1 MSEKFSPT
9 LRIGDLSDFIAP
21 SQACVVSLKGLKT
34 TTPNTRK
41 RDKPEVAIA
50 NREQDDPVK
59 ISLKDCLACSGCIT
73 SAETVMLE
81 KQSLDEFLSSI
92 DKGKAIIVSLS
103 PQSRASL
110 AVYFGISPL
119 QVFKKLTTFF
129 KSLGVKAV
137 FDTSCSRDLTLVETC
152 NEFLCRYKQSQLNI
166 DEKPNPSLPMLSSA
180 CPGWICYAEKQL
192 GSYILPY
199 VSSVKSPQQTIGAT
213 IKHHICQK
221 MGLRPDEVYHV
232 TVMPCYDKKLEA
244 ARGDFVFEVE
254 QEDANKNSLR
264 ITEVDSVLTTGEVLD
279 LIKLKAVDIET
290 LDGSPLDKML
300 TNVSEEGYLYGVP
313 GSSGGYAETVLR
325 YAARMV
331 FGREIEGPL
340 AFRSL
345 RNKDFCEVTLEV
357 SDAFSYLVDG
367 KVVLKFAL
375 CYGFQ
380 NLQNIVRKVK
390 MGRCDYH
397 FVEIMACPSG
407 CLNGGGQIKPK
418 PQQSPRELLHSLE
431 TIYMENILVKDPFEN
446 PLVKSLYDEWLDQ
459 PGSEKAKRHM
469 HTEYHPVTNGQP
481 LALTFSNSCSVSH
494 LTSKINHQQ
503 QVFSL
508 LEKRNPCISHRET
521 KTMTTSKRLSEKKV
535 AKFQKNITK
544 RGSVPETSTKKGYDY
559 PVGPILLGFFVFV
572 VIGSSLFQ
580 IIRTA
585 SSGGMA

>member
-34 TTPNTRK
+34 TAPNTIK

-50 NREQDDPVK
+50 NKEQTDPVK

-81 KQSLDEFLSSI
+81 KQSLDDFLSNI

-137 FDTSCSRDLTLVETC
+137 FDTSSSRDLTLIETC
-152 NEFLCRYKQSQLNI
+152 HEFVNRYKQNQLSDN
-166 DEKPNPSLPMLSSA
+166 EKSNSALPMLSSA

-192 GSYILPY
+192 GSYILPFI
-199 VSSVKSPQQTIGAT
+199 SSVKSPQQTIGAT

-244 ARGDFVFEVE
+244 VRDDFVFEVE
-254 QEDANKNSLR
+254 QEDANKSGLR

-279 LIKLKAVDIET
+279 LIKVIFPILAVYVIGDKCLLFLLFLGFKLQLKAVDFET
-290 LDGSPLDKML
+290 LDDYPLDKML
-300 TNVSEEGYLYGVP
+300 TNVNEEGYLYGVP
-313 GSSGGYAETVLR
+313 GSSGGYAETVFR
-325 YAARMV
+325 NAARML

-340 AFRSL
+340 AFKSL
-345 RNKDFCEVTLEV
+345 RNMDFREVTLE
-357 SDAFSYLVDG
+357 VDG

-390 MGRCDYH
+390 IGKCDYH
-397 FVEIMACPSG
+397 FVEVMACPSG

-418 PQQSPRELLHSLE
+418 PQQSPKELLQSLE
-431 TIYMENILVKDPFEN
+431 TIYMENVC
-446 PLVKSLYDEWLDQ
+446 SLYFD
-459 PGSEKAKRHM
+459 G
-469 HTEYHPVTNGQP
+469 
-481 LALTFSNSCSVSH
+481 
-494 LTSKINHQQ
+494 
-503 QVFSL
+503 
-508 LEKRNPCISHRET
+508 
-521 KTMTTSKRLSEKKV
+521 
-535 AKFQKNITK
+535 
-544 RGSVPETSTKKGYDY
+544 
-559 PVGPILLGFFVFV
+559 
-572 VIGSSLFQ
+572 
-580 IIRTA
+580 
-585 SSGGMA
+585 

>member
-34 TTPNTRK
+34 TAPNTIK

-50 NREQDDPVK
+50 NKEQTDPVK

-81 KQSLDEFLSSI
+81 KQSLDDFLSNI

-137 FDTSCSRDLTLVETC
+137 FDTSSSRDLTLIETC
-152 NEFLCRYKQSQLNI
+152 HEFVNRYKQNQLSDN
-166 DEKPNPSLPMLSSA
+166 EKSNSALPMLSSA

-192 GSYILPY
+192 GSYILPFI
-199 VSSVKSPQQTIGAT
+199 SSVKSPQQTIGAT

-244 ARGDFVFEVE
+244 VRDDFVFEVE
-254 QEDANKNSLR
+254 QEDANKSGLR

-279 LIKLKAVDIET
+279 LIKLKAVDFET
-290 LDGSPLDKML
+290 LDDHPLDKML
-300 TNVSEEGYLYGVP
+300 TNVNEEGYLYGVP
-313 GSSGGYAETVLR
+313 GSSGGYAEIVFR
-325 YAARMV
+325 NAARMLY
-331 FGREIEGPL
+331 GREIEGPL
-340 AFRSL
+340 AFKSL
-345 RNKDFCEVTLEV
+345 RNMDFREVTLE
-357 SDAFSYLVDG
+357 VDG

-390 MGRCDYH
+390 IGKCDYH
-397 FVEIMACPSG
+397 FVEVMACPSG

-418 PQQSPRELLHSLE
+418 PQQSPKELLQSLE
-431 TIYMENILVKDPFEN
+431 TIYMENVLIKDPFEN
-446 PLVKSLYDEWLDQ
+446 LLVKSLYDEWLEQ

-469 HTEYHPVTNGQP
+469 HTAYHPMVKSVTAQLHNW
-481 LALTFSNSCSVSH
+481 
-494 LTSKINHQQ
+494 
-503 QVFSL
+503 
-508 LEKRNPCISHRET
+508 
-521 KTMTTSKRLSEKKV
+521 
-535 AKFQKNITK
+535 
-544 RGSVPETSTKKGYDY
+544 
-559 PVGPILLGFFVFV
+559 
-572 VIGSSLFQ
+572 
-580 IIRTA
+580 
-585 SSGGMA
+585 